1 MLAHH
6 ARLILTDVYATWE
19 RGDLDTTL
27 SYCTSH
33 IAYAVHASRD
43 APSFI
48 GSGVGRDAL
57 AFQLE
62 RFARQFAV
70 EEFRL
75 QLLRTEG
82 ILLVS
87 TVAFRYRHRATRLDV
102 DGQMR
107 HKWLFIGDEIAGFEL
122 FHDARRMRAFYDL
135 AQAGVA

>member
-1 MLAHH
+1 MLARH
-6 ARLILTDVYATWE
+6 ARLILADVYATRE

-87 TVAFRYRHRATRLDV
+87 TVAFRYRPRTVHRVTALEDTLILEVSTPHLDDVVRLEDRYGRAGA
-102 DGQMR
+102 GQP
-107 HKWLFIGDEIAGFEL
+107 
-122 FHDARRMRAFYDL
+122 
-135 AQAGVA
+135 

>member
-6 ARLILTDVYATWE
+6 ARLILADVYATWE

-33 IAYAVHASRD
+33 
-43 APSFI
+43 
-48 GSGVGRDAL
+48 RDAL